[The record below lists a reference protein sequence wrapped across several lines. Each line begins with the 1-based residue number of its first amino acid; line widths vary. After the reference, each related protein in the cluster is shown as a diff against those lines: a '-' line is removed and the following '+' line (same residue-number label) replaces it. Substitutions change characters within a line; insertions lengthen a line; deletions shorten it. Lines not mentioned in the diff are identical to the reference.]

1 MLTLWRNPDNALAA
15 IGEEMDRLVS
25 GLNRGSGAWS
35 YGLAPAAD
43 IFETEAAYRVQL
55 DLPGIDPK
63 AIQLRVEKDTLSI
76 QVDRKQPAAAAGET
90 LHRSERAYGTFF
102 RSFELSNAVDAS
114 RVEASYEQ
122 GVLTVTLPKREEAK
136 ARTIAVNVK

>member
-25 GLNRGSGAWS
+25 GLTRDAGTWS

-76 QVDRKQPAAAAGET
+76 QVDRKQPAAVAGET

-102 RSFELSNAVDAS
+102 RSFELSNAVDAG

-136 ARTIAVNVK
+136 ARTIPVNVR

>member
-15 IGEEMDRLVS
+15 LSAEMDRLVN
-25 GLNRGSGAWS
+25 GFTRGDGAWS

-43 IFETEAAYRVQL
+43 IVETEGGYRVQL

-63 AIQLRVEKDTLSI
+63 AIQLRVEKDTLSV
-76 QVDRKQPAAAAGET
+76 QVDRKQPAAISGET
-90 LHRSERAYGTFF
+90 VQRSERAYGTFY
-102 RSFELSNAVDAS
+102 RSFALPQAVDAA

-136 ARTIAVNVK
+136 ARSIAVNVK